1 MFFQGNL
8 QSTGLGRIN
17 KMEPTT
23 SYKDIIKQS
32 FMDLNPSGSLAVA
45 DIGLS
50 LIATL
55 FISLGIFW
63 IYKKT
68 FRGVLYTH
76 SFNVSLVMISLVTA
90 LVIMTISTNL
100 ILSLGMVGALS
111 IVRFRTAV
119 KDPLDI
125 VFMFWAIAVGI
136 ANGAMQFKLSL
147 AGSIFIALIIYLLTN
162 VKSQVNPYLL
172 VLHYE
177 INDEN
182 EVLASLKE
190 HLKSEKLKSKT
201 VSSGI
206 VELTLEVRVKKDDT
220 KFVDKISQ
228 NAKVQDVILV
238 SYDGDYVS

>member
-1 MFFQGNL
+1 MYFLENL
-8 QSTGLGRIN
+8 QNISPGRIN
-17 KMEPTT
+17 KMESTT

-32 FMDLNPSGSLAVA
+32 FMDINPSGSLAVA

-50 LIATL
+50 LAATL

-76 SFNVSLVMISLVTA
+76 SFNVSLVMISLVTS

-136 ANGAMQFKLSL
+136 ANGAMQFKMAL
-147 AGSIFIALIIYLLTN
+147 AGSIFIAVTIYFLTN
-162 VKSQVNPYLL
+162 VKISVNPYLL
-172 VLHYE
+172 VVHYE
-177 INDEN
+177 IDDEE
-182 EVLASLKE
+182 EVLAVLKE
-190 HLKSEKLKSKT
+190 HLQSDKLKSKT
-201 VSSGI
+201 VSTGV
-206 VELTLEVRVKKDDT
+206 VELTLEVRVQKDDV
-220 KFVDKISQ
+220 KFVQKIS
-228 NAKVQDVILV
+228 NNKNIKDVILV